1 MFERFPSL
9 TRFSQGWSISEKID
23 GTNAQIYIADIYH
36 VPYKDG
42 EEPDKYSLGTIDDRL
57 HLFAGSRTRIITPDT
72 DNHGFARWARDNAEM
87 LIRTLGEGRHFGEW
101 WGQGIQRGYGLQE
114 KRFSLFNTL
123 RWKQKE
129 LPEGLYVVPLV
140 EFTPFIGEGVFT
152 GDARFFN
159 KVDNEYLSNPGFYA
173 EKALEVLQE
182 QGSVASPGFMDPE
195 GIVMFHRAS
204 GVAFKKTFD
213 YDEYGKWME
222 NQERKNA

>member
-23 GTNAQIYIADIYH
+23 GSNAQLYIYPSLEYDGKNFADYCLAN
-36 VPYKDG
+36 DSG
-42 EEPDKYSLGTIDDRL
+42 LN
-57 HLFAGSRTRIITPDT
+57 LFAGSRSRLITPDN
-72 DNHGFARWARDNAEM
+72 DHMGFARWAQGNAEM

-101 WGQGIQRGYGLQE
+101 WGQGIQRGYGLKE

-123 RWKQKE
+123 RWKQSE

-140 EFTPFIGEGVFT
+140 SFDPFAGEWMDDELRVFET
-152 GDARFFN
+152 C
-159 KVDNEYLSNPGFYA
+159 DNRYLSNPGAWA
-173 EKALEVLQE
+173 EKALERLKAH
-182 QGSVASPGFMDPE
+182 GSFAAPGFMDPE

-204 GVAFKKTFD
+204 GTAFKKTFD

-222 NQERKNA
+222 NQEKKDASISRL